1 MRPPTLVFCLTAA
14 SCKRP
19 DPAPTDL
26 DDLAHFFLAQTD
38 LQEHE
43 RIVEG
48 AANLLAW
55 YDASGLAGQGP
66 SAGTLTDLAQE
77 EVDAIEELNW
87 APDPRP
93 CAGVFAISEISCEFA
108 AVEAMN
114 LEPNQT
120 EVFEG
125 NYESYVRTWESDPGC
140 FEAGTCDALDWSS
153 VIEDNFVFSYEMTYT
168 MYVRMRRSRDEGG
181 APAALLIR
189 SVMTDPAEEDVD
201 FGGFEQSYHIEVY
214 VPRAEGLLHL
224 YGMWSY
230 GWISGSDPDS
240 DFWPNRYA
248 DGLLE
253 FEEQLEGLCVDG
265 W

>member
-1 MRPPTLVFCLTAA
+1 MRAPILVVTLAQAGCRPPE
-14 SCKRP
+14 
-19 DPAPTDL
+19 PAPIEL
-26 DDLAHFFLAQTD
+26 DDLAHFFLAQVD

-66 SAGTLTDLAQE
+66 SNGTLTDLAQE
-77 EVDAIEELNW
+77 EVDVLTELNW
-87 APDPRP
+87 HPDPEP
-93 CAGVFAISEISCEFA
+93 CAGVFAVSEITCDLA
-108 AVEAMN
+108 TVEAMN
-114 LEPNQT
+114 LEPEQT

-125 NYESYVRTWESDPGC
+125 NYESYVRTWESDPAC
-140 FEAGTCDALDWSS
+140 FEAGTCDGLDWSS

-168 MYVRMRRSRDEGG
+168 MYVRMRRTRDEDG

-189 SVMTDPAEEDVD
+189 SVMTDPAQEDVD
-201 FGGFEQSYHIEVY
+201 VGGFEQSYHIEAY
-214 VPRAEGLLHL
+214 VPRAGGLLHL

-240 DFWPNRYA
+240 DFWSRQYS
-248 DGLLE
+248 DGLLD
-253 FEEQLEGLCVDG
+253 FEDQLQGLCENG